1 MKSILVLV
9 NNGYQI
15 LMLSLIAHFLH
26 LIRRIQKTEFMDLI
40 FAGPKNCTSKSVPLT
55 TSEIK
60 FKKRNIQEIESAK
73 KSKKTDYLESNPS
86 CSYQLYPETDQES
99 PISESASE
107 ENIQQSYVEMLA
119 TSSNNDS
126 DPDYIADGLSD
137 QQNRRELRTL
147 AEACDR

>member
-1 MKSILVLV
+1 MD
-9 NNGYQI
+9 
-15 LMLSLIAHFLH
+15 HFLQDQRTV
-26 LIRRIQKTEFMDLI
+26 RR
-40 FAGPKNCTSKSVPLT
+40 GYCTSKPVPLT

-73 KSKKTDYLESNPS
+73 KFKKTDYLESKPS

-99 PISESASE
+99 TISESASE
-107 ENIQQSYVEMLA
+107 ENIHQSYVEMLA
-119 TSSNNDS
+119 TSSNNGS
-126 DPDYIADGLSD
+126 DPDYIADGLSE